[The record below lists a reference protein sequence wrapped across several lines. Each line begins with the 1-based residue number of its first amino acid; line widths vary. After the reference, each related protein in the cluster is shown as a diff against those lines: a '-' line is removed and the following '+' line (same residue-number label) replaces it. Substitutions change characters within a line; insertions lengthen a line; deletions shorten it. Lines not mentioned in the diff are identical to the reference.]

1 MKKVVVAGS
10 LVLDI
15 EPIPVPGGDFSFLPG
30 RKTGVSSIVFN
41 LGGVVGNTGVALARL
56 GMPTFLLGK
65 VGEDVG
71 GRIVSDL
78 LGRLNV
84 PNRLEKVSTL
94 PTSTSIVLPGPNGER
109 MILQSKGAGQS
120 FIPEDIAPQ
129 LLSGVSLLHFGN
141 PPSMRTLWSER
152 GKGLVKLLG
161 KVRDCDVAT
170 SLGICMPDIEGEAG
184 KQNWKAILARSL
196 PLVDLFLPDIED
208 LLFMLER
215 PLFDRLRQE
224 ASAID
229 ALDLPLIPI
238 LADELIA
245 MGTGVVCIKI
255 GKYGLYLRTAG
266 KERISR
272 ICSLFDTPS
281 MVSAWSDQSLWIPPC
296 HVPHIVSTK
305 GARDTATAGFLAAVL
320 SGHGPMEALVLASQ
334 TAARCLMGV
343 DATSNI
349 PSLSELEKEQSVR
362 FEHFAIASGWRKQ
375 GFVYF
380 RETEEGKA

>member
-10 LVLDI
+10 IVLDI
-15 EPIPVPGGDFSFLPG
+15 EPIPVSGGDFSFLPG
-30 RKTGVSSIVFN
+30 RKTGVSSIAFN

-71 GRIVSDL
+71 GRLVSEL

-84 PNRLEKVSTL
+84 PHKLEKASTL

-120 FIPEDIAPQ
+120 FIPEDISPQ
-129 LLSGVSLLHFGN
+129 LLSGASLLHFGN
-141 PPSMRTLWSER
+141 PQSMRTLWNER
-152 GKGLVKLLG
+152 GKGLVSLLHN
-161 KVRDCDVAT
+161 VRECDVAT
-170 SLGICMPDIEGEAG
+170 SLGISMPDIDGEAG
-184 KQNWKAILARSL
+184 KQNWKSILSRSL
-196 PLVDLFLPDIED
+196 PLVDLFLPGVEE

-215 PLFDRLRQE
+215 PLFERLRQE
-224 ASAID
+224 ASVID
-229 ALDLPLIPI
+229 ALDLALVPL
-238 LADELIA
+238 LADTLVA
-245 MGTGVVCIKI
+245 MGAGVVCIKI

-266 KERISR
+266 KERVAR
-272 ICSLFDTPS
+272 IRNLFDTPS
-281 MVSAWSDQSLWIPPC
+281 LVSAWSDQSLWIPPC
-296 HVPHIVSTK
+296 HVSHIVSTK
-305 GARDTATAGFLAAVL
+305 GAGDTATAGFLAAVL

-334 TAARCLMGV
+334 TTARCLMGV

-362 FEHFAIASGWRKQ
+362 FEHFAIASGGRKQ

-380 RETEEGKA
+380 RETEEEKE

>member
-170 SLGICMPDIEGEAG
+170 SLGI
-184 KQNWKAILARSL
+184 
-196 PLVDLFLPDIED
+196 
-208 LLFMLER
+208 
-215 PLFDRLRQE
+215 
-224 ASAID
+224 
-229 ALDLPLIPI
+229 
-238 LADELIA
+238 
-245 MGTGVVCIKI
+245 
-255 GKYGLYLRTAG
+255 
-266 KERISR
+266 
-272 ICSLFDTPS
+272 
-281 MVSAWSDQSLWIPPC
+281 
-296 HVPHIVSTK
+296 
-305 GARDTATAGFLAAVL
+305 
-320 SGHGPMEALVLASQ
+320 
-334 TAARCLMGV
+334 
-343 DATSNI
+343 
-349 PSLSELEKEQSVR
+349 
-362 FEHFAIASGWRKQ
+362 
-375 GFVYF
+375 
-380 RETEEGKA
+380 